1 MERTGQFIKR
11 RYGRALVFVSPV
23 IIVCIVTGMTLS
35 ILDSRLTKEQS
46 DTIAEVV
53 IATLLIAMSVVIFW
67 RKPLPG
73 LLGRWQKLWQ
83 SIPTW
88 HQRLRENTDKSQN

>member
-11 RYGRALVFVSPV
+11 RYGRALAFISPV
-23 IIVCIVTGMTLS
+23 IIICITTGMTLS
-35 ILDSRLTKEQS
+35 ILNSRLTTEQS

-53 IATLLIAMSVVIFW
+53 IATLLIIMSVVIFW

-73 LLGRWQKLWQ
+73 LLGRWQKMWQ

-88 HQRLRENTDKSQN
+88 QQRLRENAEKKQH